1 MNEFENCPFLGL
13 FMQSRNPVNAHI
25 RPAIPFAICRAR
37 ARGARAGHAGART
50 ERAEP
55 RRHSWRSPPER
66 RTHAARSLAHVRH
79 EMRLWAC
86 YWSISLSSLLLF
98 LGVWVSLSSLTSTS
112 QQTMSSCPTLLSGYE
127 QNTVRALRLSQQERA
142 AVRPAKSKACEGAPR
157 RKLAYTSAV
166 MRAPGLQ
173 EPRHFRRRL
182 SQRDIGA
189 GLLRPVP
196 RNRSVQRYVLRA
208 AANFWLP

>member
-1 MNEFENCPFLGL
+1 MRMLH
-13 FMQSRNPVNAHI
+13 AHG
-25 RPAIPFAICRAR
+25 RERMPALVRGRRAAPRARTRQPAPARAR
-37 ARGARAGHAGART
+37 AAL
-50 ERAEP
+50 
-55 RRHSWRSPPER
+55 HS
-66 RTHAARSLAHVRH
+66 HVH

-86 YWSISLSSLLLF
+86 YWSVSLSSLLLF